1 MIKNQYSE
9 IQIALFPVQSGFT
22 CRDNDALDRLLAG
35 VNDALHKSGLRA
47 LYRTPAPRDPIASLQ
62 LNARSTDTDNYQIPH
77 AKGVAVRSAFLD
89 LPWVGEVEVLGI
101 CRL

>member
-1 MIKNQYSE
+1 MIKNRYSE
-9 IQIALFPVQSGFT
+9 IQVTLFPAQSGFT

-47 LYRTPAPRDPIASLQ
+47 LYRTPAPCDPIASLQ
-62 LNARSTDTDNYQIPH
+62 LNARLNDTRNHLIPH
-77 AKGVAVRSAFLD
+77 AQGVAVRSAFLA
-89 LPWVGEVEVLGI
+89 LPWVGECEVLGI